1 MITLGLGSAI
11 CVCVCFAV
19 FYWTFQMKFSL
30 GELSASLML
39 LTEKNAVLE
48 LKIRQKETGVA
59 ERMDELIDRM
69 QKVSSIQYL
78 APENVAVSSSE
89 SPRP

>member
-1 MITLGLGSAI
+1 
-11 CVCVCFAV
+11 
-19 FYWTFQMKFSL
+19 MKFSL